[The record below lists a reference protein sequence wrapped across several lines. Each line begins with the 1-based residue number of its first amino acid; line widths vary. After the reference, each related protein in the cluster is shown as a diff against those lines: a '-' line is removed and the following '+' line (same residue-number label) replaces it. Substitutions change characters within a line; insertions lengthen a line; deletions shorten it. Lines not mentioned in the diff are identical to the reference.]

1 MLPLRKSN
9 KQPTALEALQL
20 YESDSEEET
29 PPVLSSNKSSKQN
42 SIKWLGFV
50 STFVFLLACAD
61 TKYALSNTAYK
72 IGEKGFPTFNKAL
85 TTDQC
90 LNIVKTFASELK
102 KYNPNE
108 SPNGVQP
115 VSGLSAVP
123 SGEIVFGL
131 PGNDASTVSLQKG
144 KFKELLN
151 KPEIDIALLLMM
163 ELHDACKNPIYIEW
177 GGHILTFEQ
186 MVIFVSEEK
195 SLRQEFVRDVL
206 NVWKKFID
214 IKTHLVNLIHDVTFL
229 PEKVLE
235 VFTKLPGEIND
246 TCHILF
252 TEIHNGYHK
261 NFSIFLHKLL
271 AFIFMTDIY
280 HSIGAYVFLF
290 LILPSLGKYFIN
302 YIIKC
307 IVLIMKRKKKDV
319 TNEELLQIGKAAS
332 AMFLENVKTGGGEYI
347 FNDEIVNK
355 IIQKMKKNPECLDD
369 VVDFLKSLP
378 SSVITNTPIISDS
391 TIIAKFLKSLPS
403 NVISHPSNVISYKHK
418 GGSKKTIRRR
428 MRKNNKSRKN
438 RK

>member
-1 MLPLRKSN
+1 MLSLMKSN

-20 YESDSEEET
+20 YESDSEEE
-29 PPVLSSNKSSKQN
+29 PQRVLLPKKPSKTN

-61 TKYALSNTAYK
+61 TKYALSSTAYK
-72 IGEKGFPTFNKAL
+72 IGKKGVPIFNKPL
-85 TTDQC
+85 TKDQC
-90 LNIVKTFASELK
+90 LNIVKTFASQLK
-102 KYNPNE
+102 QYDQNK
-108 SPNGVQP
+108 SQNGVQLFSRLSP
-115 VSGLSAVP
+115 VS

-131 PGNDASTVSLQKG
+131 PGNDAQTIIFTENKL
-144 KFKELLN
+144 KELLN
-151 KPEIDIALLLMM
+151 KDAIDIALLLMM
-163 ELHDACKNPIYIEW
+163 ELHDACENPIYIEW
-177 GGHILTFEQ
+177 DGNILTFEQ
-186 MVIFVSEEK
+186 MVILVSEKE
-195 SLRQEFVRDVL
+195 SLRQEFVKDVL
-206 NVWKKFID
+206 IVWKNFIG
-214 IKTHLVNLIHDVTFL
+214 IKTHIVNLIYDVTFL

-235 VFTKLPGEIND
+235 LFKKLPGEMND

-302 YIIKC
+302 YIVKC
-307 IVLIMKRKKKDV
+307 VVLIFKRKNNKDL
-319 TNEELLQIGKAAS
+319 TNEELSQIGKAAN
-332 AMFLENVKTGGGEYI
+332 AIFLENVKSGGGKYI

-355 IIQKMKKNPECLDD
+355 IIQKMKKSPECLND
-369 VVDFLKSLP
+369 VAGFLQSLP
-378 SSVITNTPIISDS
+378 SSVITNTPFISDI
-391 TIIAKFLKSLPS
+391 TIAEFLKSLPS
-403 NVISHPSNVISYKHK
+403 NVISYKHNK

>member
-1 MLPLRKSN
+1 MTSRIKSN

-29 PPVLSSNKSSKQN
+29 PLVLSSNKSSKQN

-72 IGEKGFPTFNKAL
+72 IGKKAYKIGKKGFPTFNKAL
-85 TTDQC
+85 TKDQC

-131 PGNDASTVSLQKG
+131 PGNDASTVLLQQD
-144 KFKELLN
+144 KFKELLD

-186 MVIFVSEEK
+186 MVIFVSEEQ

-206 NVWKKFID
+206 IVWENFIG
-214 IKTHLVNLIHDVTFL
+214 IKTYLVNLIHDVTFL

-235 VFTKLPGEIND
+235 VFTKLPKKIND

-307 IVLIMKRKKKDV
+307 IVLIMKRKNKDV
-319 TNEELLQIGKAAS
+319 TNEKLLQIGKAAS

-355 IIQKMKKNPECLDD
+355 IIQKMKKNPGCLVD

-378 SSVITNTPIISDS
+378 YSVITNTPIISDS
-391 TIIAKFLKSLPS
+391 TIIAEFLKSLPS
-403 NVISHPSNVISYKHK
+403 NVISHKHK